1 MVWGGLDEEV
11 LDLNEDTLW
20 SGFPRDTVNYDGVRF
35 LPQVRNLLTQG
46 RWTEAQALL
55 ERTMLGV
62 RCESY
67 QPLGTLR
74 VRRQGASVPGE
85 FRRGLD
91 LATGIAFAPARQV
104 LVSGADQVVALRW
117 EAPGDFSIVLE
128 CPHPH
133 HVQSLEGGD
142 FLLTGRCPTHVA
154 DNYRRDHPLPVLYE
168 EGLGIRFCAQVS
180 VQHDGTA
187 AWDPAACRLTV
198 TGTSALT
205 ILLAA
210 SGNVAGPAE
219 DRCALALDR
228 AASRSWEDLRRRS
241 TRDHRSFFDRMD
253 LSLGVPDPVAEA
265 LPTDERLELLR
276 KGAPDLGLVA
286 LYARYGRY
294 LLISCSR
301 PGTEAAHLQGIWNPH
316 VMPPWNSDYT
326 TNINTPMNY
335 WPAEAA
341 NLADCH
347 EPLFRLLEE
356 LEEPGRRVARIQY
369 GCGGWVAHHNVDFWR
384 MATPTDGDAS
394 WAFWPLGGIWLST
407 HLMEH
412 WRFGGDRTFLR
423 DRAWPLL
430 KGAAEFA
437 LDWLVP
443 GPGGELTTSPSTSP
457 ENRFLT
463 PEGKPAAV
471 GIGSTLDHS
480 LIRTILTDLIE
491 ADGHLETG
499 DPLVARALESLG
511 RVPAMKP
518 SAQGRVAEWAADL
531 PEAESGH
538 RHFSPLFGL
547 FPGNEVAPT
556 DGPLRDACRAT
567 LVRRLE
573 HGGGHT
579 GWSCA
584 WLVNL
589 WARLGDG
596 ESAGAAVRRL
606 LTQSTLPNL
615 LDDHPPFQ
623 IDGNFGGLAGV
634 LEMLCQSHRGE
645 IWLLP
650 ALPAA
655 WSEGSIRG
663 LRARGGF
670 ALDFRWAEGTLVWVA
685 VTASWGGECRLA
697 WPGGRVQSTL
707 TAGQTWTPELSE
719 FTPLITTKESP

>member
-1 MVWGGLDEEV
+1 MSHKSSPSGHTLWYRRPASRWEEALPVGNGRLGAMVWGSIDEEI

-20 SGFPRDTVNYDGVRF
+20 SGFPRDTVNYDGIRY
-35 LPQVRNLLTQG
+35 LPQVRNLLAQG

-67 QPLGTLR
+67 QPLGSLR
-74 VRRQGASVPGE
+74 VTRLGPPVGGE

-91 LATGIAFAPARQV
+91 LGSGIAFAPGRQV
-104 LVSGADQVVALRW
+104 LASGADQVVALRW
-117 EAPGDFSIVLE
+117 ESPGDYRIVLD

-133 HVQSLEGGD
+133 SVHPFADPG
-142 FLLTGRCPTHVA
+142 FRLTGRCPTHVA
-154 DNYRRDHPLPVLYE
+154 DNYRRDHPQPVLYE
-168 EGLGIRFCAQVS
+168 PGLGIRFCAQVA
-180 VQHDGTA
+180 VQSEGGSW
-187 AWDPAACRLTV
+187 AWDPGAPALVVTGATALTV
-198 TGTSALT
+198 LV
-205 ILLAA
+205 AA

-219 DRCALALDR
+219 DRCAQTLDR
-228 AASRSWEDLRRRS
+228 ATSRTWDDLRRRS
-241 TRDHRSFFDRMD
+241 VRDHRSFFDRMD
-253 LSLGVPDPVAEA
+253 LTLGCPDPTAEA
-265 LPTDERLELLR
+265 LSTDERLDLFR
-276 KGAPDLGLVA
+276 QGAPDPGLVA

-341 NLADCH
+341 HLADCH

-356 LEEPGRRVARIQY
+356 LVEPGRRVARIQY

-394 WAFWPLGGIWLST
+394 WAFWPLGGLWLST

-412 WRFGGDRTFLR
+412 WRFGGDRTFLQ

-430 KGAAEFA
+430 RGAAEFA

-443 GPGGELTTSPSTSP
+443 GPDGSLTTSPSTSP

-471 GIGSTLDHS
+471 GVGSTLDHS
-480 LIRTILTDLIE
+480 LIRAILADLTE
-491 ADGHLETG
+491 AEGVLATG
-499 DPLVARALESLG
+499 DPVVARAAAALG
-511 RVPAMKP
+511 RIPALRP
-518 SAQGRVAEWAADL
+518 SSQGRVAEWAADL
-531 PEAESGH
+531 PEAEPGH

-547 FPGNEVAPT
+547 YPGNEVAGT
-556 DGPLRDACRAT
+556 DKALRDACRAT

-606 LTQSTLPNL
+606 LSQSTLPNL

-623 IDGNFGGLAGV
+623 IDGNFGGLAGI
-634 LEMLCQSHRGE
+634 LEMLCQSHQGE
-645 IWLLP
+645 VVLLP

-655 WSEGSIRG
+655 WSEGSVRG
-663 LRARGGF
+663 L
-670 ALDFRWAEGTLVWVA
+670 
-685 VTASWGGECRLA
+685 
-697 WPGGRVQSTL
+697 
-707 TAGQTWTPELSE
+707 
-719 FTPLITTKESP
+719 